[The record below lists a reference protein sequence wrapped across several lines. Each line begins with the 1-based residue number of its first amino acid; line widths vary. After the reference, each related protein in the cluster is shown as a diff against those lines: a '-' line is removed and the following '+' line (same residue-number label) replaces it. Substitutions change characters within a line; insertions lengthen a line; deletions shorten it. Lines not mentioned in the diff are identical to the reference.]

1 MAFGPR
7 VSGAH
12 HNAIAQDRREQGL
25 GNELG
30 NDLGFLF
37 SLVQACWSNHRVIF
51 LTVSPYK
58 VL

>member
-25 GNELG
+25 GNEL
-30 NDLGFLF
+30 NFLF